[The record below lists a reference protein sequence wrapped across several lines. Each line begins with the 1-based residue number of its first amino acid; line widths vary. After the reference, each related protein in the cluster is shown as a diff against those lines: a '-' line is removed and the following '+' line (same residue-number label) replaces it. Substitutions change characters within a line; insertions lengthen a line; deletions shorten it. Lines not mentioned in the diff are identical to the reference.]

1 MSELLIKVLGLLLL
15 AAFITVFLKGYNS
28 TSAMLTVIGAVSIVF
43 VLLLKTVF
51 PAITTLSSLFGTNT
65 GNMSYFTI
73 ALKSLGIAYISDF
86 AADVCRDFGQNSIAA
101 KAEFAGRCA
110 IFIITVPLIT
120 GIAET
125 ALNLAKL

>member
-1 MSELLIKVLGLLLL
+1 MNELLVKVLAFLLL
-15 AAFITVFLKGYNS
+15 AAFITVFLSGYNS
-28 TSAMLTVIGAVSIVF
+28 TSAMLTVIGTVSIVF

-51 PAITTLSSLFGTNT
+51 PAITTLSSLFSTNT
-65 GNMSYFTI
+65 GNANYFTA

-110 IFIITVPLIT
+110 IFVITVPLIT

>member
-65 GNMSYFTI
+65 GNTSYFTI

-125 ALNLAKL
+125 ALNLTKL